1 MNIKDNT
8 KFKITKKPIL
18 LILVTS
24 FFAGMLYAVFL
35 YKGAKMIPYKR
46 NLEYVFNTNFKFI
59 SNYFKSNSDNTGTLF
74 LDIKFKEWRKLVN
87 QRNEVWNFTNMVKYY
102 PLQWTDSIDKVEING
117 KINFNN
123 QINKVKIKLT
133 GMNYD
138 HFGDP
143 KKWSY
148 KVSVKADNTIERQK
162 KFNLLIPPSREYVNE
177 FISHIF
183 LEELDMIPLRFKPV
197 KLVLNGENM
206 GFYIME
212 EFYEKRLIEYNKY
225 RESAILRLKDS
236 EIVISSKNYVKYK
249 SIIDSFNLK
258 LELFKNSKIGI
269 EELFNLDKMADRIG
283 MSILF
288 GENHSLIDF
297 NQRYYLNPFTLK
309 LEPMG
314 REWHYNSYSNELDVF
329 TNIKTISE
337 MDSIFYKKLFNN
349 ISFTNKI
356 NRSLDKI
363 TSNLFLDK
371 VYNKHLKDIN
381 NVKNVF
387 YSEYPFFNTNE
398 QTIRK
403 NAVLLRS
410 RGNWIE
416 AKLKDSKKN
425 KELKQVKKYATIIND
440 SIIID
445 KSISLF
451 DKLFIPKGYKVIIKP
466 GVEILLKEQ
475 GQILSESPFLAI
487 GKENDSIKFISTINE
502 NKGILFLNAKKSFF
516 KYVKFKGI
524 NNYSDEFR
532 TLPGSISFY
541 ESPVSIN
548 HSTFDT
554 SFGGDDLLNIVRTEF
569 EILNSELLNSK
580 ADALD
585 SDFSAGIIKNTLFN
599 KIGNDAID
607 ISGSKL
613 YINKLRI
620 NDVKDKGISAGEDSY
635 VSGENIQIYGSSLAF
650 SSKDLSTVKIKN
662 IKVDDCDVVFTV
674 FQKKP
679 EYGPASISCQ
689 NISYDNYE
697 KEYLVQNNNNL
708 NINSK
713 EIKEKIKDVESKL
726 YGAFYGK
733 SSK

>member
-425 KELKQVKKYATIIND
+425 KELKQVKK
-440 SIIID
+440 
-445 KSISLF
+445 L
-451 DKLFIPKGYKVIIKP
+451 
-466 GVEILLKEQ
+466 
-475 GQILSESPFLAI
+475 
-487 GKENDSIKFISTINE
+487 
-502 NKGILFLNAKKSFF
+502 
-516 KYVKFKGI
+516 
-524 NNYSDEFR
+524 R
-532 TLPGSISFY
+532 
-541 ESPVSIN
+541 
-548 HSTFDT
+548 
-554 SFGGDDLLNIVRTEF
+554 
-569 EILNSELLNSK
+569 SK
-580 ADALD
+580 
-585 SDFSAGIIKNTLFN
+585 
-599 KIGNDAID
+599 
-607 ISGSKL
+607 
-613 YINKLRI
+613 
-620 NDVKDKGISAGEDSY
+620 
-635 VSGENIQIYGSSLAF
+635 
-650 SSKDLSTVKIKN
+650 
-662 IKVDDCDVVFTV
+662 
-674 FQKKP
+674 
-679 EYGPASISCQ
+679 
-689 NISYDNYE
+689 
-697 KEYLVQNNNNL
+697 
-708 NINSK
+708 
-713 EIKEKIKDVESKL
+713 
-726 YGAFYGK
+726 
-733 SSK
+733 